1 MNRIAVT
8 FLTVIVMLM
17 TPLILSAQS
26 GEPPVSYM
34 NRVFTAFD
42 QTKTDTWQY
51 LKAVTKGKS
60 AFGIENKRRDLLKEM
75 QKAKAEVQKIGN
87 YHGDDSLKSV
97 VVDYLDLSYKV
108 LKEDFD
114 KILDMEE
121 IAEQSYDLMEAYLLA
136 KEKAN
141 EKLNESYENVVQ
153 AQRDFAKKYNIT
165 LVEAETDKITAK
177 IEKASS
183 TLKYYNELYLIFFKS
198 YKQEA
203 YVLDAMDRNDIS
215 AFEQNIGTLSLYS
228 NEGLER
234 LATFENYQG
243 DPNLK
248 TYAKKAL
255 TFYKTE
261 AENDFPSLTNYFIKK
276 DSFEKIKKEFE
287 SISESKR
294 TQQDIDQFND
304 AVNEF
309 NEVAQNA
316 NTVLKTGNTKRQKML
331 NEWNTAVDNFF
342 TKHAE

>member
-1 MNRIAVT
+1 M
-8 FLTVIVMLM
+8 
-17 TPLILSAQS
+17 AQS
-26 GEPPVSYM
+26 GEMPVSYM
-34 NRVFTAFD
+34 NRIFTAFD

-60 AFGIENKRRDLLKEM
+60 ASGIENKRRDLLKEIL
-75 QKAKAEVQKIGN
+75 KAKLEVQKIGN
-87 YHGDDSLKSV
+87 YHGDDSLKSA
-97 VVDYLDLSYKV
+97 VVDYLDLSYSV

-141 EKLNESYENVVQ
+141 EKLNDSYENVAQ
-153 AQRDFAKKYNIT
+153 AQRNFANKHNIT
-165 LVEAETDKITAK
+165 LVEAETTKISEK

-203 YVLDAMDRNDIS
+203 YVLDAMDRNDVS

-228 NEGLER
+228 NEGLEK
-234 LATFENYQG
+234 LNVFENYLG

-261 AENDFPSLTNYFIKK
+261 AEKDFPSLTDYFIKK
-276 DSFEKIKKEFE
+276 DSFEKIKKAFE

-294 TQQDIDQFND
+294 TQQDIDQFNE

-316 NTVLKTGNTKRQKML
+316 NMVLKAGNTKRQKML
-331 NEWNTAVDNFF
+331 NEWNTAVNNFF
-342 TKHAE
+342 EKHAD